1 MLPALFLIPSAPHE
15 IALEAMKTK
24 FAVSPPIPYSL
35 KKTLHKNPE
44 MQYLRIVIFLHE
56 PQKRA
61 HKRKLIRGIGQIQ
74 IVNLDGR
81 VTRNDTWKMFLH
93 NTP

>member
-35 KKTLHKNPE
+35 KKALHKNPE

-56 PQKRA
+56 P
-61 HKRKLIRGIGQIQ
+61 RKLIRGIGQIQ

>member
-1 MLPALFLIPSAPHE
+1 MEKKLKSMLLPFLSFPASPPE

-35 KKTLHKNPE
+35 KKALHKNPE

-74 IVNLDGR
+74 IVNLDGG
-81 VTRNDTWKMFLH
+81 VTRNDT
-93 NTP
+93 